1 MKFKLLLWGLA
12 FMMKRASKKN
22 ADFRKKLE
30 DQDLSFEICTQDNN
44 IARHYKIKNQRIS
57 SGGGRIENPAFSL
70 SFKDADTGL
79 AIMSDKDK
87 NAFMKGIQNKDI
99 VVTGDLSKLLWF
111 QSISK
116 YLKPSKKK

>member
-1 MKFKLLLWGLA
+1 MKFKLMLWGLG

-22 ADFRKKLE
+22 PDFQKKLE
-30 DQDLSFEICTQDNN
+30 GQDLSFVISTQDGKN
-44 IARHYKIKNQRIS
+44 ARHYKIKDQRVS
-57 SGGGRIENPAFSL
+57 SGGGQLENPSFGL

-79 AIMSDKDK
+79 RILTDKDK

-111 QSISK
+111 QSVSK
-116 YLKPSKKK
+116 YLKPKKKK